1 MVEHSDVNL
10 KISDLQLNE
19 FKSAIKNQA
28 AETLRM
34 SIKMFNRNN
43 VPHKFLLTT
52 RQTTKLR
59 NETICQL
66 RTMKLSK
73 AQISKIVK
81 AGIFLGSLLIK
92 LADPLVKVAVLLAK
106 KSF

>member
-28 AETLRM
+28 AENLRM

-66 RTMKLSK
+66 KTMKLSK
-73 AQISKIVK
+73 AL
-81 AGIFLGSLLIK
+81 FLGSLLIK
-92 LADPLVKVAVLLAK
+92 LADPLVKVAFLLAK